1 MQVSLPVLAAI
12 PAIIG
17 NGNTKLGPGIYTW
30 SLPAAMTCP
39 GRSTLCERLCYA
51 LKGRF
56 VMARQLRQAI
66 RNWIIACTPFFVW
79 WMVRQL
85 TKVRARVVRIHVS
98 GDFFSAVYVK
108 QWARIAESLPQVRFF
123 AYTRSWR
130 VPAIRVAL
138 AEFSRLPNVELW
150 YSEDS
155 ETGCPKLAKGER
167 RVRLAYLATYPGDV
181 PAYADLVFRDYPS
194 RGSVQKRVDGVL
206 VCPAENGIS
215 GHVRCS
221 SCGICWSDPATD
233 PAKDVSRRFS
243 KAA

>member
-1 MQVSLPVLAAI
+1 MRVSLLVLAAI
-12 PAIIG
+12 PPVVGHG
-17 NGNTKLGPGIYTW
+17 NSKLGPSIYTW
-30 SLPAAMTCP
+30 SLPAALTCP
-39 GRSTLCERLCYA
+39 GRTSLCERLCYA

-79 WMVRQL
+79 WMVSRL
-85 TKVRARVVRIHVS
+85 TKAKARVVRIHVS
-98 GDFFSAVYVK
+98 GDFFNAAYVR
-108 QWARIAESLPQVRFF
+108 QWLRIAESLPQIQFF

-130 VPAIRVAL
+130 VPAIRIAL
-138 AEFSRLPNVELW
+138 AEFSRLPNVALW

-155 ETGCPKLAKGER
+155 ETGCPKLVPSEHR
-167 RVRLAYLATYPGDV
+167 IRLAYLATHAGDI
-181 PAYADLVFRDYPS
+181 PPSADLVFRDYPT
-194 RGSVQKRVDGVL
+194 RGLVQKRVGGAL

-221 SCGICWSDPATD
+221 SCAICYGDPATD
-233 PAKDVSRRFS
+233 PSKDVSRRFG